1 MPGAMLQ
8 AWAETEHYD
17 GKGDIFF
24 LCHRTVMSSGII
36 KLGAPLRFAAVTD
49 GHHGGAGS
57 ERLGVKDM
65 ALMKIK
71 VLV

>member
-1 MPGAMLQ
+1 MLK
-8 AWAETEHYD
+8 AWVQIEYYN

-24 LCHRTVMSSGII
+24 LRHRTVMSSGII
-36 KLGAPLRFAAVTD
+36 KLGAPLWFAAVAD
-49 GHHGGAGS
+49 GYRGGAGGGH
-57 ERLGVKDM
+57 LGVKDT